1 MIFIYL
7 FFLLL
12 VDASIT
18 AAISTQQ
25 HIKLESV
32 STTGNPHMGTKFH
45 PKIVTDKKK
54 IICEEIQCQI
64 VKNFSLIENLD
75 IDCHL
80 NFLEI
85 EFQAAHGIVVHGYIS
100 YSANEIYRNQE
111 KSNACLK
118 IRRYRQKISQ
128 FVVILIVLIY

>member
-1 MIFIYL
+1 M
-7 FFLLL
+7 LL

-32 STTGNPHMGTKFH
+32 STTANPHMGTKFH

-64 VKNFSLIENLD
+64 VKI
-75 IDCHL
+75 
-80 NFLEI
+80 FL
-85 EFQAAHGIVVHGYIS
+85 
-100 YSANEIYRNQE
+100 
-111 KSNACLK
+111 
-118 IRRYRQKISQ
+118 
-128 FVVILIVLIY
+128 